1 MTELKQNLEKIQDR
15 SFFQELNGTATGVAF
30 KNLNFK
36 KELLSYLA
44 KVESATVAD
53 LCKELGLST
62 PKVTTLIN
70 SLIDDGLI
78 EDYGKVESTGGRK
91 PNLFGLTS
99 NSAFFI
105 GVDIKQNHINIGLSD
120 LQKRLIEIKNNIRFK
135 LDNNVESLDTLCSL
149 INEFI
154 NGTSIPREKILGL
167 GINLSGRVNYSTGYS
182 YSFYNF
188 SEEPLSEVISSKIGI
203 KVFIENDSRAMAYGE
218 FCAGVV
224 KDEKNVLFLNL
235 DYGIG
240 LGILINGQ
248 LYYGKSGFSG
258 EIGHIPL
265 FKNEL
270 LCHCG
275 KKGCLETEASGW
287 ALTRFFI
294 EKIKQGSTSSVTHL
308 RQDINNIQLKDIIQA
323 AHKDDVL
330 AIELIAKI
338 GENLGRALAVL
349 INLYNPELV
358 ILGGSLATTQDYISL
373 PIKSA
378 INKYALN
385 LTKQDTVIK
394 ISLLGERAGIIG
406 ACLLARNRLLT

>member
-1 MTELKQNLEKIQDR
+1 MAESKLNAQSS
-15 SFFQELNGTATGVAF
+15 SFFQELNDNTTGVAF

-36 KELLSYLA
+36 KELLTFLTRT
-44 KVESATVAD
+44 ESATVAD

-62 PKVTTLIN
+62 PKVTTLVN
-70 SLIDDGLI
+70 SLIEDGLI

-91 PNLFGLTS
+91 PSLFGLTP

-105 GVDIKQNHINIGLSD
+105 GIDIKQNHINIGLSD
-120 LQKRLIEIKNNIRFK
+120 LQKKLIETKSNISFK
-135 LDNNVESLDTLCSL
+135 LDNNVESLDNLCLL
-149 INEFI
+149 INNFI
-154 NGTSIPREKILGL
+154 NELPVPKEKILGI
-167 GINLSGRVNYSTGYS
+167 GINLSGRVNYATGYS

-188 SEEPLSEVISSKIGI
+188 SEEPLSEVIASKVGLR
-203 KVFIENDSRAMAYGE
+203 VFIENDSRAMAYGE

-240 LGILINGQ
+240 LGILLNGQ

-265 FKNEL
+265 FKNEI
-270 LCHCG
+270 LCRCG

-287 ALTRFFI
+287 ALMRLFI
-294 EKIKQGSTSSVTHL
+294 EKIEEGSTSSLTNTHKN
-308 RQDINNIQLKDIIQA
+308 INDIQLKDIIQA
-323 AHKDDVL
+323 AHEDDVL
-330 AIELIAKI
+330 AIELIAEI

-358 ILGGSLATTQDYISL
+358 ILGGSLATTEDYISL

-378 INKYALN
+378 INKYSLN
-385 LTKQDTVIK
+385 LTKQDTAIK
-394 ISLLGERAGIIG
+394 TSLLGERAGIIG
-406 ACLLARNRLLT
+406 ACLLVRNRLLT